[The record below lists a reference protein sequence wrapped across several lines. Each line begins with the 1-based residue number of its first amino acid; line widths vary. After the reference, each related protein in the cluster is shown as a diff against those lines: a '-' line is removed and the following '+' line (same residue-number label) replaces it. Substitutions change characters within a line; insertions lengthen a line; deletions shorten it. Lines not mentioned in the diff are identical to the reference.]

1 MSRNSHFALL
11 GWYLKKE
18 DYNGCF
24 RSEGINKEIIAETDV
39 TENRN
44 GTNYK
49 IGKKYTLKLSNF
61 EQKNRFGQTTDYL
74 NWSGQT
80 SIRIAE
86 DVIED
91 TSGNKN
97 LQETIDGE
105 YVDFVSPAMLY
116 NYLTTDVDY
125 EQKSV
130 TIKFLSLIH
139 I

>member
-1 MSRNSHFALL
+1 M
-11 GWYLKKE
+11 
-18 DYNGCF
+18 
-24 RSEGINKEIIAETDV
+24 
-39 TENRN
+39 
-44 GTNYK
+44 
-49 IGKKYTLKLSNF
+49 
-61 EQKNRFGQTTDYL
+61 

-125 EQKSV
+125 EQN
-130 TIKFLSLIH
+130 L
-139 I
+139 